1 MYHGLGPRRSLNI
14 SFLFIRDYKWYC
26 CKSYQNILLIYF
38 YINRITNAL
47 KASNKIV
54 TMSYLFYVFFWQYD
68 ATNRQSTVTQVAVM
82 WYCTLLYCRLEN
94 GFSIQ
99 RNIEKK
105 LLHHV
110 LIYIINSLLIDN
122 ILFYRCVR
130 LHVVQTEGTGSGQ
143 EETGNGSSA
152 PCHAWNQ
159 DPNTIKRRKGLKVA
173 STYYAIYVRISEKIL
188 PFCLA

>member
-1 MYHGLGPRRSLNI
+1 MYNPLGHRTSLLLIFI
-14 SFLFIRDYKWYC
+14 SDCKWYC
-26 CKSYQNILLIYF
+26 FKSYQNILLNYF
-38 YINRITNAL
+38 YVNRITNTL
-47 KASNKIV
+47 KASSKMGSPV
-54 TMSYLFYVFFWQYD
+54 LFICEMFKQYD
-68 ATNRQSTVTQVAVM
+68 ATFISSTVTQVAIM
-82 WYCTLLYCRLEN
+82 WYGALLYWRLQN
-94 GFSIQ
+94 GFSLQ

-110 LIYIINSLLIDN
+110 IIYIINSLLIVFT
-122 ILFYRCVR
+122 LFYRCVC

-152 PCHAWNQ
+152 SCHAWNQ